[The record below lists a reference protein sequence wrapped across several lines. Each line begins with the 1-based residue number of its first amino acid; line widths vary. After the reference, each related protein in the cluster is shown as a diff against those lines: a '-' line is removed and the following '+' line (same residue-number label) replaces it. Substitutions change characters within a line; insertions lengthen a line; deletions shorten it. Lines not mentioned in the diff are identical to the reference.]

1 MGKKKDIVWVSAA
14 PMGGYINKAF
24 DADVFEEN
32 QTAAIAIMKQNNAGV
47 SLVADQFPKKMYG
60 MYPDKHYKKLPDL
73 CTAGGFW
80 TVSAATAEVLQ
91 QFDLGDGGLYP
102 VELFQHNRTKRIE
115 GEYFC
120 WNFGNVKKSY
130 LPDDSNNMRY
140 PFGSDM
146 RCILSLARKDGD
158 VALSSEALNPP
169 DVWVEQ
175 NIESAFFLSDPL
187 VQALRAAKVT
197 RNFTLRKCR
206 VIEQN

>member
-1 MGKKKDIVWVSAA
+1 MSKKNIVWVSAA
-14 PMGGYINKAF
+14 PMSGYINKAF
-24 DADVFEEN
+24 DSDIFLNDKE
-32 QTAAIAIMKQNNAGV
+32 IALDSMRRSEKGASISANC
-47 SLVADQFPKKMYG
+47 FPTQMYG
-60 MYPDKHYKKLPDL
+60 KYPDKHYKKHPDL
-73 CTAGGFW
+73 FKAGGFW

-120 WNFGNVKKSY
+120 WYFGNVKKTY
-130 LPDDSNNMRY
+130 LPEESNNMRY
-140 PFGSDM
+140 PFGSDT
-146 RCILSLARKDGD
+146 RCTLNLAPKDGD
-158 VALSSEALNPP
+158 VALSSLALNPP

-197 RNFTLRKCR
+197 RNFALKKCR
-206 VIEQN
+206 ILP

>member
-24 DADVFEEN
+24 DADVFEED
-32 QTAAIAIMKQNNAGV
+32 QTEAIAIMKQNNAGV

-120 WNFGNVKKSY
+120 WNFGNVKKTY
-130 LPDDSNNMRY
+130 LPEESPDVKRPY
-140 PFGSDM
+140 PGRDFWKL
-146 RCILSLARKDGD
+146 RLAPKDGD

-169 DVWVEQ
+169 DAW
-175 NIESAFFLSDPL
+175 IEHNFHRAFFLSDPL